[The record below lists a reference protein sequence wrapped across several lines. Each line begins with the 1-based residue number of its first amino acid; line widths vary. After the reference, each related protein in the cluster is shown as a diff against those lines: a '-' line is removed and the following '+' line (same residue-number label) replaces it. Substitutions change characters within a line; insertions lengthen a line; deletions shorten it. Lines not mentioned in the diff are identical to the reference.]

1 MIETQIIQ
9 EFRFFSIVD
18 SDDNNNVREV
28 QDEGNVKRKWA
39 GKKVVFQSK
48 PEKLHKIKIQAMLM
62 LWMDSLYLPKYYILE
77 S

>member
-1 MIETQIIQ
+1 MNLHSHVWSDKNIVFFIGKACKIIGKIDREIIQ

-39 GKKVVFQSK
+39 G
-48 PEKLHKIKIQAMLM
+48 
-62 LWMDSLYLPKYYILE
+62 
-77 S
+77 